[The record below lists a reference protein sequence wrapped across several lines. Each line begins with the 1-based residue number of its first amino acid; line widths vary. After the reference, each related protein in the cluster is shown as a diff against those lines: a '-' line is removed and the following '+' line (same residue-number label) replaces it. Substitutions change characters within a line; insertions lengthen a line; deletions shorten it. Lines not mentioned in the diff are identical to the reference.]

1 MTAVVRTMA
10 ALLVPTAALVLA
22 AWRQPQSAPLGFARD
37 SAAQYLR
44 IERQFLASPS
54 ADRIDA
60 ALRVLA
66 DQPHVAGSPR
76 DRELA
81 EWTRDRFVEYGLD
94 DVEIATHEVLLP
106 WPEEV
111 SVEMTAP
118 RRWRASMREDPVPGD
133 RYTQI
138 DPALAGIPYHA
149 YSASGEVTAPVVYAG
164 SGNPADYDALARRGI
179 DVRGK
184 IALVRYSVP
193 YSYRGFKALTAERR
207 GLAGILIYSDPADDG
222 FAKGK
227 VYPDGP
233 WGPESHIQ
241 RGGIVYD
248 FMVPGDPLTP
258 GWASVPGARR
268 IEKPEAVSLP
278 KIVSAPLSYKDARV
292 ILEHIGGPEAPAA
305 WRGALPLTYRLGGRN
320 AVVRLRVRA
329 DDRIRPIWTVTGRIR
344 GRERPDETV
353 IVGNHRDAWIY
364 GGVDPSSGS
373 AALMELARTL
383 GALARSGW
391 RPRRSIL
398 FASWDAEEFT
408 LTSSTEWGEQHA
420 DDLRRL
426 AVAYLNVD
434 SAASGPSF
442 SAAAVPALN
451 ALIADAAQTVRDP
464 ATRASIAAAVRDR
477 RTRERGA
484 LPTGT
489 GDDLVNNRLGSGS
502 DYTVFLNFLG
512 VPIADLTFDGPYGVY
527 HSIYD
532 NYNWVAKI
540 GDPGFR
546 YHVAMVRLWGVMALR
561 LAEADVIPLDYA
573 PYGPRIDEFAR
584 ELAPRWRDAFGSA
597 DAAPLDGVI
606 DAAAAF
612 REAAAAFGKE
622 RDQAL
627 ARQDRPA
634 IDALNARL
642 LQVERDFLQADG
654 IPGRPWYRHL
664 IYAPKFTYAPEVL
677 PGVAEAVSDRDAGR
691 AAEQTVRLATAIRRA
706 AQRLSGSS
714 ERAAERQAA
723 RCAGAPGGPCGHVE

>member
-1 MTAVVRTMA
+1 MTAIVRVVT

-22 AWRQPQSAPLGFARD
+22 AWRQPESVPLGFAPA
-37 SAAQYLR
+37 SAAPYLR
-44 IERQFLASPS
+44 LERQFLAAPS
-54 ADRIDA
+54 AARIDS

-81 EWTRDRFVEYGLD
+81 EWTRDRFVDYGLD
-94 DVEIATHEVLLP
+94 DVEITTHDVLLP

-111 SVEMTAP
+111 SVELTAP
-118 RRWRASMREDPVPGD
+118 RSWRASMREDPVPGD
-133 RYTQI
+133 RYTQV
-138 DPALAGIPYHA
+138 DPGVAGIPYHA

-164 SGNPADYDALARRGI
+164 SGNPADYDVLARHGI

-207 GLAGILIYSDPADDG
+207 GLDGILIYSDPADDG

-227 VYPDGP
+227 VYPEGP

-268 IEKPEAVSLP
+268 IEKSEAVSLP
-278 KIVSAPLSYKDARV
+278 KILSAPLSYKDARV

-305 WRGALPLTYRLGGRN
+305 WRGALPLTYRLGGRD

-344 GRERPDETV
+344 GREQPDATV

-391 RPRRSIL
+391 RPRRSIV

-420 DDLRRL
+420 DRLRRH

-451 ALIADAAQTVRDP
+451 ALVAEAAQAVRDP
-464 ATRASIAAAVRDR
+464 ATRASIAAVARDR

-512 VPIADLTFDGPYGVY
+512 VPVADLTFDGPYGVY

-546 YHVAMVRLWGVMALR
+546 YHVAMVQLWGVMALR
-561 LAEADVIPLDYA
+561 LAEADVVPFDYA
-573 PYGPRIDEFAR
+573 PYGTSIDQFAR
-584 ELAPRWRDAFGSA
+584 EMAPRWRAAFGSS
-597 DAAPLDGVI
+597 DTAPLDDVI
-606 DAAAAF
+606 EAAAAF
-612 REAAAAFGKE
+612 REGAAAFAGE
-622 RDQAL
+622 REQAL
-627 ARQDRPA
+627 ARGDGPA

-642 LQVERDFLQADG
+642 LQVERDFLHADG

-664 IYAPKFTYAPEVL
+664 IHAPKFTYAPEPL
-677 PGVAEAVSDRDAGR
+677 PGVSEAVSDRDPAR
-691 AAEQTVRLATAIRRA
+691 AAEQAARLAQAIRRA
-706 AQRLSGSS
+706 ARRLSGAP
-714 ERAAERQAA
+714 EGAAERHPASPGSATA
-723 RCAGAPGGPCGHVE
+723 RPAGM